1 MEEEIGL
8 QNKETLNWLIVRCPF
23 CEGGNVIELDD
34 ELFYCLDC
42 ECEFD
47 EDDIRENLNDP

>member
-23 CEGGNVIELDD
+23 CEGGNVIELD